1 MAEVK
6 LLGKWPSPFSYR
18 VIWALKLKGI
28 PYEYVEE
35 DLSNKS
41 PLLLQCNPV
50 HKKIPV
56 LIHGG
61 KSICESMVILE
72 YMEETWPQIP
82 LMPDD
87 PYERARARF
96 WVKFVEDKGMTFFAF
111 FRATEE
117 EKEKAAKEA
126 LEVLKILEEQC
137 LGDKKFFGGENIG
150 MVDIAYGWLAHWFE
164 ASEEVVGVKL
174 VEPSTLPRLHA
185 WIHRLKEI
193 PVIKENLP
201 DRERLLVH
209 FRRLRQM
216 FLSDPSM

>member
-1 MAEVK
+1 MEDVK
-6 LLGKWPSPFSYR
+6 LHSFWPSPYCYR

-28 PYEYVEE
+28 RYEHVEE

-41 PLLLQCNPV
+41 QALLQYNPI
-50 HKKIPV
+50 HKKVPV
-56 LIHGG
+56 LVHGG
-61 KSICESMVILE
+61 KPIVESMVILE
-72 YMEETWPQIP
+72 YIEETWPDHP
-82 LMPDD
+82 LLPKDA
-87 PYERARARF
+87 YERATARSWIQF
-96 WVKFVEDKGMTFFAF
+96 GIDKGMAFFAF

-164 ASEEVVGVKL
+164 ASEEMVGVKL
-174 VEPSTLPRLHA
+174 VEPGTLPRLHA
-185 WIHRLKEI
+185 WIQRLKEI

>member
-1 MAEVK
+1 LAFKIK
-6 LLGKWPSPFSYR
+6 LRENIS
-18 VIWALKLKGI
+18 
-28 PYEYVEE
+28 
-35 DLSNKS
+35 
-41 PLLLQCNPV
+41 
-50 HKKIPV
+50 
-56 LIHGG
+56 LI
-61 KSICESMVILE
+61 I
-72 YMEETWPQIP
+72 Q
-82 LMPDD
+82 
-87 PYERARARF
+87 
-96 WVKFVEDKGMTFFAF
+96 GMTFFAF

-126 LEVLKILEEQC
+126 LEVLKILEEEC
-137 LGDKKFFGGENIG
+137 LGDKKFFGGENFG

-185 WIHRLKEI
+185 WIQRLKEI

-216 FLSDPSM
+216 FLSDSSM